1 MPQKPRRQIAFLSL
15 FGITQLHLR
24 NPYIIAWWSAAFPG
38 FGHLLLSKYI
48 RGFMLIGWE
57 MLINSQMHLNEAIV
71 YTFTGQF
78 DKANE
83 VLNIRWMSLYAPV
96 YLFSIFDTYRTC
108 LDLNHQYSL
117 ARREN
122 APVESFKMS
131 VMEINYLDKRYPWLA
146 VVWSLLMPGMGQLYT
161 HRIINAFFVLVNWI
175 VLSYLSHLLEG
186 IHYLLYWDLSRAASA
201 LDMHW
206 ILFLPSIYGFAVY
219 DAYVNTVEYNKLFD
233 HEQAVMLKNSY
244 QPPQFPFPKSSL
256 RK

>member
-1 MPQKPRRQIAFLSL
+1 MLQKPRRQIAFVSL
-15 FGITQLHLR
+15 LGITQLHLR

-38 FGHLLLSKYI
+38 FGHLLLSKYF

-71 YTFTGQF
+71 YTFTAQF

-96 YLFSIFDTYRTC
+96 YLFSIYDSYRTSV
-108 LDLNHQYSL
+108 DLNHQYLL

-131 VMEINYLDKRYPWLA
+131 GMEINYLDKRSPWLA

-175 VLSYLSHLLEG
+175 VVSYLSHLLEG
-186 IHYLLYWDLSRAASA
+186 IHYLLYWDLSRAASV

-233 HEQAVMLKNSY
+233 HEQAVMLKRSY
-244 QPPQFPFPKSSL
+244 QPPQFPFPKSLL